1 MPNQPGARSTP
12 TFEDFPKPMPQRWPH
27 PLRPTGRETEHPL
40 EDLYRKHIAP
50 YEEHQN
56 NLRER
61 GVKHGAVPTPQ
72 HRWQVPAGM
81 FPEYGLDP
89 PQDISPLWLKGTGSD
104 AAVRAH
110 HDESEDFLQKREYS
124 LGSVEPVEPLPTILK
139 RDLTDVLDRL
149 KELDRMLQDMHA
161 DTEINDKSREHVISF
176 LDRNRDI
183 PDPGVVVDDED
194 GSLGLSW
201 NLNPR
206 GSVAASFHDG
216 QSVEFAIVIPNAS
229 GSRRQWLNGYID
241 DVDLFAGI
249 FQLIRT

>member
-12 TFEDFPKPMPQRWPH
+12 TFEDFPKPMSQRWPH
-27 PLRPTGRETEHPL
+27 SLRPTGRETEHPL
-40 EDLYRKHIAP
+40 ENLYRKHIAP
-50 YEEHQN
+50 YEEHRN

-72 HRWQVPAGM
+72 HRWQVPAEIISG
-81 FPEYGLDP
+81 YGLEHLEVT
-89 PQDISPLWLKGTGSD
+89 SPLWFKDSGSD
-104 AAVRAH
+104 ATVRAQH
-110 HDESEDFLQKREYS
+110 EESEDLFQKRKYS
-124 LGSVEPVEPLPTILK
+124 VSWFKPVEPLPTILK

-161 DTEINDKSREHVISF
+161 DTEINDKSRKHVISF

-183 PDPGVVVDDED
+183 PDPGIVVDDED